1 MLSYIANIQTAQI
14 LQNICKRK
22 NILILNE
29 KTTEIDIK
37 SYLKEPTIN
46 FNLMK
51 YLFVDV
57 SLLKNSKKEIVE
69 SIYEFSQQYKN
80 IRIIIYAQ
88 GFDNQ
93 DILLTNLYDLGFYNI
108 INENDNTLVEIKINK
123 IMETG
128 LNKKDTRKYEKKR
141 EEKQKKSILKTMEKK
156 IRSKILSENTKTE
169 NIPKEVYFF
178 SLIIETIVKLLKF
191 IFYLLIFI
199 LTSIGLTI
207 LVNKE
212 LRYML
217 LQILGLV

>member
-37 SYLKEPTIN
+37 KYLREPMIN

-108 INENDNTLVEIKINK
+108 INENDNTLVETKINK
-123 IMETG
+123 IIETG

-212 LRYML
+212 LRDML
-217 LQILGLV
+217 LQILGLD

>member
-37 SYLKEPTIN
+37 SYLKETTIN

-51 YLFVDV
+51 YLFVDL

-108 INENDNTLVEIKINK
+108 INENDNTLVETKINK
-123 IMETG
+123 IIETG

-212 LRYML
+212 LRDML
-217 LQILGLV
+217 LQILGLD

>member
-37 SYLKEPTIN
+37 NYLKEPTIN

-51 YLFVDV
+51 YLFIDV

-69 SIYEFSQQYKN
+69 SIYEFSKQYKN
-80 IRIIIYAQ
+80 IRIIIYAK
-88 GFDNQ
+88 GFNNQ

-108 INENDNTLVEIKINK
+108 INENDNTLVETKINK
-123 IMETG
+123 IIETG
-128 LNKKDTRKYEKKR
+128 LNKKDTRKHEKKR
-141 EEKQKKSILKTMEKK
+141 EEKQKKSILKTVEKK

>member
-37 SYLKEPTIN
+37 NYLKEPTIN

-51 YLFVDV
+51 YLFIDV

-69 SIYEFSQQYKN
+69 SIYEFSKQYKN

-88 GFDNQ
+88 GFNNQ

-108 INENDNTLVEIKINK
+108 INENDNTLVETKINK
-123 IMETG
+123 IIETG
-128 LNKKDTRKYEKKR
+128 LKKKDTRKYEKKR

-156 IRSKILSENTKTE
+156 MRNKILSGNTKTE

-212 LRYML
+212 LRDML
-217 LQILGLV
+217 LQILGLG

>member
-108 INENDNTLVEIKINK
+108 INENDNTLVETKINK
-123 IMETG
+123 IIETG

-217 LQILGLV
+217 LQILGLG

>member
-37 SYLKEPTIN
+37 NYLKEPTIN

-51 YLFVDV
+51 YLFIDV

-69 SIYEFSQQYKN
+69 SIYEFSKQYKN

-88 GFDNQ
+88 GFNNQ

-108 INENDNTLVEIKINK
+108 INENDNTLVETKINK
-123 IMETG
+123 IIETG
-128 LNKKDTRKYEKKR
+128 LKKKDTRKYEKKYL
-141 EEKQKKSILKTMEKK
+141 ENNGEKNEK
-156 IRSKILSENTKTE
+156 
-169 NIPKEVYFF
+169 
-178 SLIIETIVKLLKF
+178 
-191 IFYLLIFI
+191 
-199 LTSIGLTI
+199 
-207 LVNKE
+207 
-212 LRYML
+212 
-217 LQILGLV
+217 

>member
-37 SYLKEPTIN
+37 SYLKETTIN

-108 INENDNTLVEIKINK
+108 INENDNTLVETKINK
-123 IMETG
+123 IIETG

-217 LQILGLV
+217 LQILGLG

>member
-37 SYLKEPTIN
+37 YYLKEPTIN

-51 YLFVDV
+51 YLFIDV

-69 SIYEFSQQYKN
+69 SIYEFSKQYKN

-88 GFDNQ
+88 GFNNQ

-108 INENDNTLVEIKINK
+108 INENDNTLVETKINK
-123 IMETG
+123 IIETG

-141 EEKQKKSILKTMEKK
+141 EEKQKKSILKTREKK

-178 SLIIETIVKLLKF
+178 SIIIETIVKLLKF

-217 LQILGLV
+217 LQILGLG